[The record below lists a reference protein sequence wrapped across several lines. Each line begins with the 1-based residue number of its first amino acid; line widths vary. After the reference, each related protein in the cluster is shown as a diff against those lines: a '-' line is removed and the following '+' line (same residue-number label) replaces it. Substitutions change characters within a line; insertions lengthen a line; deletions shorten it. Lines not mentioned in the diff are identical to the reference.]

1 MITSK
6 GYVRCNGDS
15 TGLIISS
22 SVTYTVIYSTYFVTS
37 STISQHTWISYGNI
51 VNQYCEYKRITLS
64 WILCLSY

>member
-22 SVTYTVIYSTYFVTS
+22 SVTYTVIAYSVT
-37 STISQHTWISYGNI
+37 
-51 VNQYCEYKRITLS
+51 
-64 WILCLSY
+64 